1 MSAPPARARTA
12 STPTSTPTDPR
23 RSPGRALV
31 VGLLIAVVSASMFG
45 TSGAVA
51 KSLLVEGW
59 SPGAAVTLRIAVGA
73 LILAPFALLEMRG
86 RWHLLRRRL
95 AWVHLGLFGLT
106 AVAGCQ
112 LFYFLAIEQLS
123 VGVALML
130 EYLGPILVV
139 GWLWLAR
146 GQRPRPLTVVGI
158 VVAVIGLLLVLDVL
172 GDVQLSTAGVLWGLA
187 AAVGLA
193 VFFIVGADDAS
204 GLPPMT
210 FAGFGM
216 TLGAGALVLAG
227 LTGIVPMTWETGPVE
242 LAGATVPWWVPVL
255 WLGVVAAG
263 LAYATGIAAAR
274 ALGAKVSSFVGL
286 TEVMFAVLWAWLLLA
301 ELPATIQLA
310 GGLFILAGVVCVKL
324 DEQPEQVHA
333 ETGPIE
339 IEPIPDQGRPPD
351 AEPTRRIRARSRD
364 GRSR

>member
-1 MSAPPARARTA
+1 MSA
-12 STPTSTPTDPR
+12 TSTTPPQTGSSAAPTNAPPR
-23 RSPGRALV
+23 RSPGRVLL
-31 VGLLIAVVSASMFG
+31 VGLLIAVVSAATFG
-45 TSGAVA
+45 SSGAVA

-73 LILAPFALLEMRG
+73 LLLAPFALWEMRG
-86 RWHLLRRRL
+86 RWHLLRSRL
-95 AWVHLGLFGLT
+95 AWTHLGLFGLV

-112 LFYFLAIEQLS
+112 LFYFLAVERLS

-146 GQRPRPLTVVGI
+146 GQRPRPLTIGGLAIAVV
-158 VVAVIGLLLVLDVL
+158 GLLLVLDVL

-193 VFFIVGADDAS
+193 VFFVVGADDAS
-204 GLPPMT
+204 GLPPMA
-210 FAGFGM
+210 FACFGM
-216 TLGAGALVLAG
+216 TLGGLALLLAG
-227 LTGIVPMTWETGPVE
+227 LAGLVPMTWDTAPAV

-255 WLGVVAAG
+255 WLGIVAAG

-286 TEVMFAVLWAWLLLA
+286 TEVMFAVLWAWILLA
-301 ELPATIQLA
+301 ELPAPIQLA
-310 GGLFILAGVVCVKL
+310 GGLLILAGVVCVKL
-324 DEQPEQVHA
+324 DEPTGAVHA

-339 IEPIPDQGRPPD
+339 VEPIPDK
-351 AEPTRRIRARSRD
+351 S
-364 GRSR
+364 